1 MLPRRPSATTIP
13 WLQVPVRYL
22 SSYDLWRSIMSAY
35 LRGQQCRRQ
44 GHPHNGSNTCPPMSN
59 ASMTSPAPLRR
70 RGRTLA
76 EEVVGNLTESIQQ
89 GQLKP
94 GDKLPTESEIMATLG
109 VSRTVVREALSRL
122 QASGLVETRH
132 GIGTFVLNRPIET
145 HSPFR
150 IDPSAMVTA
159 MDVLAMLEFRV
170 SLEAEA
176 ASLAATR
183 RSDDQLRA
191 MRRALDDM
199 KRNAAEGSDAV
210 GSDFEF
216 HLSIARATGNR
227 YFTDIMG
234 HLGTMVIPRSR
245 LQVSQPE
252 REQYLERVNFEHE
265 SIFDAIERRDPEAAK
280 AAMRMH
286 LTNSRERLRKA
297 SAAAGSPA

>member
-1 MLPRRPSATTIP
+1 
-13 WLQVPVRYL
+13 
-22 SSYDLWRSIMSAY
+22 
-35 LRGQQCRRQ
+35 
-44 GHPHNGSNTCPPMSN
+44 MSN
-59 ASMTSPAPLRR
+59 VPITSPAPLRR

-89 GQLKP
+89 GQIKP
-94 GDKLPTESEIMATLG
+94 GDKMPTESEIMATLG

-132 GIGTFVLNRPIET
+132 GIGTFVLARPVET

-183 RSDDQLRA
+183 RSDEQLTA
-191 MRRALDDM
+191 IRRALDDM
-199 KRNAAEGSDAV
+199 KRKASEGSDAV

-245 LQVSQPE
+245 LQVSTPE

-265 SIFDAIERRDPEAAK
+265 SIYDAIERRDPEAAK

-297 SAAAGSPA
+297 SALAGSSASSA

>member
-1 MLPRRPSATTIP
+1 
-13 WLQVPVRYL
+13 
-22 SSYDLWRSIMSAY
+22 
-35 LRGQQCRRQ
+35 
-44 GHPHNGSNTCPPMSN
+44 MSN
-59 ASMTSPAPLRR
+59 QALAPSPSPRR

-76 EEVVGNLTESIQQ
+76 EEAVGSLTERIRQ

-94 GDKLPTESEIMATLG
+94 GDKLPTESEIMAALG

-132 GIGTFVLNRPIET
+132 GIGTFVLPPPAEAPT
-145 HSPFR
+145 PFR
-150 IDPSAMVTA
+150 LDPATVGTA

-183 RSDDQLRA
+183 RSDAELA
-191 MRRALDDM
+191 EMRRALDELE
-199 KRNAAEGSDAV
+199 RTAAEGQDSV
-210 GSDFEF
+210 GSDFAF
-216 HLSIARATGNR
+216 HLAIARATGNR
-227 YFTDIMG
+227 YFTDIMS

-245 LQVSQPE
+245 LHVSTPE
-252 REQYLERVNFEHE
+252 RVQYLERVNFEHE
-265 SIFDAIERRDPEAAK
+265 NIYDAIERRDPEAAK

-297 SAAAGSPA
+297 SAALENEA

>member
-1 MLPRRPSATTIP
+1 MKNPSLA
-13 WLQVPVRYL
+13 
-22 SSYDLWRSIMSAY
+22 
-35 LRGQQCRRQ
+35 
-44 GHPHNGSNTCPPMSN
+44 N
-59 ASMTSPAPLRR
+59 PAPLRR

-76 EEVVGNLTESIQQ
+76 EEAVNSLTDSIHQ
-89 GQLKP
+89 GKLQP
-94 GDKLPTESEIMATLG
+94 GDKLPTESEIMAALG

-132 GIGTFVLNRPIET
+132 GIGTFVLAPPAES

-150 IDPSAMVTA
+150 IDPAAMGTA

-183 RSDDQLRA
+183 RSDEQLRA
-191 MRRALDDM
+191 MRRALDDL
-199 KRNAAEGSDAV
+199 KRTAGEGNDSV

-216 HLSIARATGNR
+216 HLAIARATGNR

-245 LQVSQPE
+245 LHVSAVE

-265 SIFDAIERRDPEAAK
+265 SIFDAIERRDPEGAK

-297 SAAAGSPA
+297 SAAAAS

>member
-1 MLPRRPSATTIP
+1 
-13 WLQVPVRYL
+13 
-22 SSYDLWRSIMSAY
+22 
-35 LRGQQCRRQ
+35 
-44 GHPHNGSNTCPPMSN
+44 MSN

-252 REQYLERVNFEHE
+252 REQYLERVSFEHE

-297 SAAAGSPA
+297 SAAAGSPT

>member
-1 MLPRRPSATTIP
+1 MSTT
-13 WLQVPVRYL
+13 QF
-22 SSYDLWRSIMSAY
+22 
-35 LRGQQCRRQ
+35 
-44 GHPHNGSNTCPPMSN
+44 
-59 ASMTSPAPLRR
+59 ASTPPLRR

-76 EEVVGNLTESIQQ
+76 EEVVNSLTERIQQ
-89 GQLKP
+89 GHLKP

-132 GIGTFVLNRPIET
+132 GIGTFVLLRPTEAQ
-145 HSPFR
+145 SPFQLDR
-150 IDPSAMVTA
+150 TSMGTA
-159 MDVLAMLEFRV
+159 MDVMAMLEFRV

-183 RSDDQLRA
+183 RTDEQLAA
-191 MRRALDDM
+191 MRRALDDL
-199 KRNAAEGSDAV
+199 KRNAAEGGEAV
-210 GSDFEF
+210 NSDFEF
-216 HLSIARATGNR
+216 HLAIARATGNR

-245 LQVSQPE
+245 LQVSTPE

-265 SIFDAIERRDPEAAK
+265 SIYDAIERRDPEAAK

-297 SAAAGSPA
+297 SAIAGTPV

>member
-1 MLPRRPSATTIP
+1 
-13 WLQVPVRYL
+13 
-22 SSYDLWRSIMSAY
+22 
-35 LRGQQCRRQ
+35 
-44 GHPHNGSNTCPPMSN
+44 MSN
-59 ASMTSPAPLRR
+59 ATIAPPAPLRR

-76 EEVVGNLTESIQQ
+76 EEVVGNLSESIQQ

-122 QASGLVETRH
+122 QASGMVETRH
-132 GIGTFVLNRPIET
+132 GIGTFVLARAAET

-150 IDPSAMVTA
+150 IDPSAMITA

-176 ASLAATR
+176 ASLAASR
-183 RSDDQLRA
+183 RTDEHLDA
-191 MRRALDDM
+191 MRRALDEL
-199 KRNAAEGSDAV
+199 KRNAAAGNDAV
-210 GSDFEF
+210 RSDFEF

-245 LQVSQPE
+245 LQVNTPE

-265 SIFDAIERRDPEAAK
+265 SIYDAIERRDPEAAK

-297 SAAAGSPA
+297 SSMAAGTGA

>member
-1 MLPRRPSATTIP
+1 
-13 WLQVPVRYL
+13 
-22 SSYDLWRSIMSAY
+22 MSDA
-35 LRGQQCRRQ
+35 Q
-44 GHPHNGSNTCPPMSN
+44 T
-59 ASMTSPAPLRR
+59 TSPAPLRR

-76 EEVVGNLTESIQQ
+76 EEVVSGLTESIRQ

-94 GDKLPTESEIMATLG
+94 GDKLPTESEVMASFG

-132 GIGTFVLNRPIET
+132 GIGTFVLERPAET
-145 HSPFR
+145 PSPFR
-150 IDPSAMVTA
+150 IDPATMGTA

-176 ASLAATR
+176 AGLAASR
-183 RSDDQLRA
+183 RSDEQLA
-191 MRRALDDM
+191 TMRRALDTM
-199 KRNAAEGSDAV
+199 RRSATEGSDAV
-210 GSDFEF
+210 GADFEF

-234 HLGTMVIPRSR
+234 HLGTMLIPRSR
-245 LQVSQPE
+245 LQVNSQE
-252 REQYLERVNFEHE
+252 RVQYLERVHFEHE
-265 SIFDAIERRDPEAAK
+265 NIYDAIERRDPEAAK

-297 SAAAGSPA
+297 SAA

>member
-1 MLPRRPSATTIP
+1 MPDAQMIP
-13 WLQVPVRYL
+13 
-22 SSYDLWRSIMSAY
+22 
-35 LRGQQCRRQ
+35 
-44 GHPHNGSNTCPPMSN
+44 
-59 ASMTSPAPLRR
+59 PAPLRR

-76 EEVVGNLTESIQQ
+76 EEVVSGLTERISQ

-94 GDKLPTESEIMATLG
+94 GDKLPTESEVMASFG

-132 GIGTFVLNRPIET
+132 GIGTFVLARPAET
-145 HSPFR
+145 PSPFR
-150 IDPSAMVTA
+150 IDPATMGTA

-176 ASLAATR
+176 AGLAATR
-183 RSDDQLRA
+183 RSDEQLA
-191 MRRALDDM
+191 TMRRALDAM
-199 KRNAAEGSDAV
+199 KRGATEGSDSV
-210 GSDFEF
+210 GADFEF

-234 HLGTMVIPRSR
+234 HLGTMLIPRSR
-245 LQVSQPE
+245 LQVNSQE
-252 REQYLERVNFEHE
+252 RAQYLERVHIEHE
-265 SIFDAIERRDPEAAK
+265 NIYDAIERHDPEGAK

-297 SAAAGSPA
+297 SAAA

>member
-1 MLPRRPSATTIP
+1 
-13 WLQVPVRYL
+13 
-22 SSYDLWRSIMSAY
+22 MSDA
-35 LRGQQCRRQ
+35 QI
-44 GHPHNGSNTCPPMSN
+44 ST
-59 ASMTSPAPLRR
+59 PALLRR

-76 EEVVGNLTESIQQ
+76 EEVVSGLTERIRE

-94 GDKLPTESEIMATLG
+94 GDKLPTESEVMTSFG

-132 GIGTFVLNRPIET
+132 GIGTFVLARPAET
-145 HSPFR
+145 ASPFR
-150 IDPSAMVTA
+150 IDLATMGTA

-176 ASLAATR
+176 AGLAATR
-183 RSDDQLRA
+183 RSDEQLA
-191 MRRALDDM
+191 TMRRALDAM
-199 KRNAAEGSDAV
+199 KRSATEGSDAV
-210 GSDFEF
+210 GADFDF

-234 HLGTMVIPRSR
+234 HLGTMLIPRSR
-245 LQVSQPE
+245 LQVNSQE
-252 REQYLERVNFEHE
+252 RAQYLERVHIEHE
-265 SIFDAIERRDPEAAK
+265 NIYDAIERHDPEAAK

-297 SAAAGSPA
+297 SAAA

>member
-1 MLPRRPSATTIP
+1 
-13 WLQVPVRYL
+13 
-22 SSYDLWRSIMSAY
+22 MSDA
-35 LRGQQCRRQ
+35 Q
-44 GHPHNGSNTCPPMSN
+44 
-59 ASMTSPAPLRR
+59 MTSPAPLRR

-76 EEVVGNLTESIQQ
+76 EEVVSGLTERIRQ

-94 GDKLPTESEIMATLG
+94 GDKLPTESEVMATFG

-132 GIGTFVLNRPIET
+132 GIGTFVLARPAET
-145 HSPFR
+145 PSPFR
-150 IDPSAMVTA
+150 IDIAAMGTA

-176 ASLAATR
+176 AGLAATR
-183 RSDDQLRA
+183 RNDEHLGA
-191 MRRALDDM
+191 MRRALDTM
-199 KRNAAEGSDAV
+199 KRNTTEGSDAV
-210 GSDFEF
+210 GADFEF

-234 HLGTMVIPRSR
+234 HLGTMLIPRSR
-245 LQVSQPE
+245 LQVNSQE
-252 REQYLERVNFEHE
+252 RAQYLERVHIEHE
-265 SIFDAIERRDPEAAK
+265 NIYDAIERRDPEAAK

-297 SAAAGSPA
+297 SAAG

>member
-1 MLPRRPSATTIP
+1 
-13 WLQVPVRYL
+13 
-22 SSYDLWRSIMSAY
+22 
-35 LRGQQCRRQ
+35 
-44 GHPHNGSNTCPPMSN
+44 
-59 ASMTSPAPLRR
+59 MTSAPLASPIPLRR

-76 EEVVGNLTESIQQ
+76 EEVVANLTERIQQ

-94 GDKLPTESEIMATLG
+94 GHKLPTESEIMATLG

-122 QASGLVETRH
+122 QASGQVETRH
-132 GIGTFVLNRPIET
+132 GIGTFVLAHPVEAQ
-145 HSPFR
+145 SPFR
-150 IDPSAMVTA
+150 LDRASMGTA
-159 MDVLAMLEFRV
+159 MDVMAMLEFRV

-183 RSDDQLRA
+183 RTDEQLAA
-191 MRRALDDM
+191 MRRALDEL
-199 KRNAAEGSDAV
+199 KHNAAEGGEAV
-210 GSDFEF
+210 NSDFEF
-216 HLSIARATGNR
+216 HLTIARATGNR

-245 LQVSQPE
+245 LQVSTPE

-265 SIFDAIERRDPEAAK
+265 SIYDAIERRDPEAAK